1 MAKYAPINQ
10 NGAKRK
16 RSALLMQT
24 AALIS
29 QSRRLLRL
37 LHVDSVIEMLARS
50 CVEVLKIE

>member
-24 AALIS
+24 ALIS

-37 LHVDSVIEMLARS
+37 LHVDPVIEMLARS